1 MIHLISEAADFNNVS
16 LLVEEKNGKKEMFIE
31 GIFLQAEKKNRN
43 GRIYP
48 KEILEREV
56 NKFKDNHVNARTALG
71 ELNHPPSPSI
81 NPERAS
87 HLITELKLEGTD
99 YIGKAKV
106 LSTPIGQIVRGLIED
121 GVQLGVSSRGLGS
134 LKEGV
139 GQYKGSKLVQPDYR
153 LVTVDVVSDPSAH
166 DAWVNGVFE
175 SVSYIIE
182 NGTIKEY
189 KYKKEAKQ
197 VFEKAY
203 TSISE
208 KQINEAEKLARTKA
222 MIDQICKLM
231 TIK

>member
-1 MIHLISEAADFNNVS
+1 MLNLISEAADFNNVS
-16 LLVEEKNGKKEMFIE
+16 TITEEKDGKREMFIE
-31 GIFLQAEKKNRN
+31 GIFMQAEKKNRN

-48 KEILEREV
+48 TEILKREIDKY
-56 NKFKDNHVNARTALG
+56 NEAHIMSRTSLG

-87 HLITELKLEGTD
+87 HLITELKLVGTD

-139 GQYKGSKLVQPDYR
+139 GNYRGAKVVQQDYR
-153 LVTVDVVSDPSAH
+153 FVTVDVVSDPSAH

-182 NGTIKEY
+182 NGSIKECDS
-189 KYKKEAKQ
+189 KAVKK
-197 VFEKAY
+197 VRDKAFKAL
-203 TSISE
+203 SK
-208 KQINEAEKLARTKA
+208 KQINEAEKIYRTKA
-222 MIDQICKLM
+222 LM
-231 TIK
+231 DFIANLGK